1 MAVEKASILV
11 AVEIVGFILNKVRDW
26 ASNKLKDGDLTN
38 EELRQVLLRD
48 LKEINTKLDS
58 LSLKDLD
65 ASRSFLKEGLSIL
78 IIALGQPSEDQET
91 HEGPDEATAI
101 STYSA
106 SSSLNQV
113 LTLPQAI
120 QKLQITSEKRLEEA
134 KKSFQKARER
144 AIDAFNNKSLSIKDR
159 IMACK
164 IRVAA
169 RIFESGLEDPEIA
182 VTTCLL
188 ALEELHGLPAIQ
200 DMFKVFL
207 NGGLRSWRNKAER
220 LENIMSVL
228 FINHA
233 LFHFA
238 AKCSSKYPNVFTW
251 PGIEL
256 EDRAFHPILHVY
268 EIVKKTTI
276 GGKFGQQI
284 SRMVTDKTTNVVAY
298 ANAHARADVRAH
310 NRAHDRAYARACA
323 APHAD
328 YKKRFHTRAIKYSNV
343 IYDAVADAYVD
354 AYSRGWYFAV
364 NSRGEVILLYD
375 KKMAVIYCSGES
387 KDVMF
392 SDLSGTKVVAR
403 ERRAVT
409 VDSDDNVYV
418 LRYLK
423 TRDENGI
430 KGTFVLCVLDGNYN
444 IKHDNTLLDF
454 LNDGEYKGMRISVDK
469 NKNTIFIK
477 QGDTQVFVCDNRGKF
492 KFKLEENKCSITNI
506 GITNK
511 DEIMVRS
518 THDGRIHSVY
528 TEFWYTPLKGTVSV
542 YTTEGK
548 LKSEIEVPEGHECLQ
563 VAFHHGLCKIV
574 LLTFW
579 RKYRRKSLFLLC
591 YSETGEL
598 EHSVCDISWLS
609 EIASHPSGKFA
620 IFQGKSITLI

>member
-1 MAVEKASILV
+1 MSVVTASISV
-11 AVEIVGFILNKVRDW
+11 AVGIVGFILNKVRDC

-38 EELRQVLLRD
+38 EEVRQVLLRD
-48 LKEINTKLDS
+48 LKQINTKLDS

-78 IIALGQPSEDQET
+78 VIALGQPSEDEEA

-101 STYSA
+101 STDSA
-106 SSSLNQV
+106 SGSLNAV

-144 AIDAFNNKSLSIKDR
+144 AIDAFSNKSLSITDR

-200 DMFKVFL
+200 DLFKVFL
-207 NGGLRSWRNKAER
+207 NGGMRSWRNKAKR

-251 PGIEL
+251 PVIEL

-276 GGKFGQQI
+276 GEEFGQQLC
-284 SRMVTDKTTNVVAY
+284 RMVIDKRTSVVF
-298 ANAHARADVRAH
+298 
-310 NRAHDRAYARACA
+310 YARAHACA
-323 APHAD
+323 LDRARA
-328 YKKRFHTRAIKYSNV
+328 RANARAIACANDCAVQEPNFKAYLFARRV
-343 IYDAVADAYVD
+343 EYARVFRDAFADAYID
-354 AYSRGWYFAV
+354 AYGRGWYFAI
-364 NSRGEVILLYD
+364 NSRGEIILLYD
-375 KKMAVIYCSGES
+375 KKIAVIYCSGES

-392 SDLSGTKVVAR
+392 SNHSETKVVAQ
-403 ERRAVT
+403 ERRAVA

-454 LNDGEYKGMRISVDK
+454 LDAEEDKDMRISVHG

-477 QGDTQVFVCDNRGKF
+477 QDDTKMFFCDNKGKL
-492 KFKLEENKCSITNI
+492 KFKLEQRKGSITNI

-511 DEIMVRS
+511 NEIMVRS
-518 THDGRIHSVY
+518 SDNRAVR
-528 TEFWYTPLKGTVSV
+528 V
-542 YTTEGK
+542 YTTEGN
-548 LKSEIEVPEGHECLQ
+548 LKSELKVPKGHDVLQ
-563 VAFHHGLCKIV
+563 VAFHHDLCKIV
-574 LLTFW
+574 VLTFW
-579 RKYRRKSLFLLC
+579 RDRQSGFLLC

-598 EHSVCDISWLS
+598 EHSVRDICRLS

-620 IFQGKSITLI
+620 IFQDKSITLI

>member
-1 MAVEKASILV
+1 MAVEKASISV
-11 AVEIVGFILNKVRDW
+11 AVEIVGFILNKVRDC

-58 LSLKDLD
+58 LSLKDLY
-65 ASRSFLKEGLSIL
+65 ASRSFLKEGLSVL

-101 STYSA
+101 STDSA
-106 SSSLNQV
+106 SSSLNEV

-159 IMACK
+159 IVACK

-169 RIFESGLEDPEIA
+169 RIFESGLEDPETA

-207 NGGLRSWRNKAER
+207 NGGMRSWRNKAER

-228 FINHA
+228 FINDA

-268 EIVKKTTI
+268 VIGKKTTI
-276 GGKFGQQI
+276 GEEFGQQLK
-284 SRMVTDKTTNVVAY
+284 RMVIDKRTSVVAY
-298 ANAHARADVRAH
+298 A
-310 NRAHDRAYARACA
+310 RAYARADDNA
-323 APHAD
+323 HAD
-328 YKKRFHTRAIKYSNV
+328 ARVDARVRVRARGAQYASYKTRSLARLREYVDIAP
-343 IYDAVADAYVD
+343 DAFADAYVNS
-354 AYSRGWYFAV
+354 YGRGWYFAV
-364 NSRGEVILLYD
+364 NSRGEIILLFD
-375 KKMAVIYCSGES
+375 EKIAVIYWSGES
-387 KDVMF
+387 KDVIF
-392 SDLSGTKVVAR
+392 SDLSETKVVAQ
-403 ERRAVT
+403 ERRAVA

-454 LNDGEYKGMRISVDK
+454 LNAGEYKGMRISIDK

-477 QGDTQVFVCDNRGKF
+477 QEDTQVFVCDNRGKL
-492 KFKLEENKCSITNI
+492 KFKLKRNRYSITNI

-511 DEIMVRS
+511 NEIMIPS
-518 THDGRIHSVY
+518 YDGAVH
-528 TEFWYTPLKGTVSV
+528 V
-542 YTTEGK
+542 YTTEGN
-548 LKSEIEVPEGHECLQ
+548 LKSKIKVPEGHDVLQ
-563 VAFHHGLCKIV
+563 VAFHHDLCKIV
-574 LLTFW
+574 ILTFW
-579 RKYRRKSLFLLC
+579 RDRQSRFLLC

-598 EHSVCDISWLS
+598 EHSVRDISRLS
-609 EIASHPSGKFA
+609 EIASHHSGKFA
-620 IFQGKSITLI
+620 IFQDKSITLI